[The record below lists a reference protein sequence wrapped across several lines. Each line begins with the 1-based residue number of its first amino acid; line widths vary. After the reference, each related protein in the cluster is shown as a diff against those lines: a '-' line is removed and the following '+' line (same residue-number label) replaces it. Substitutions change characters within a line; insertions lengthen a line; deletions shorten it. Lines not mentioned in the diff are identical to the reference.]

1 MNIPARTPV
10 TFSPQ
15 LRARLRAMGVS
26 APRHYL
32 ADVVRLHRQ
41 HAMADRPGVVPVTF
55 ACVALLDGTWADL
68 MVTTRDT
75 DALVMVV
82 MLASEWGAISGRPYP
97 DALPGAVTR

>member
-15 LRARLRAMGVS
+15 VRARLRAMGVS
-26 APRHYL
+26 SPRRYL
-32 ADVVRLHRQ
+32 ANVVRLHRQ
-41 HAMADRPGVVPVTF
+41 HAAADRPGVVPVTF

-68 MVTTRDT
+68 MVTTRDQ
-75 DALVMVV
+75 AGLVMVV
-82 MLASEWGAISGRPYP
+82 MLAGEWPALTGRPYP